1 MSVEWNQVAA
11 VVLAGGFGTRVQ
23 HLLPDVPKPMAS
35 VAGRPFLEWVVRYL
49 AGQGVREVVLSTGF
63 RAEVIERHF
72 AASPVPGVRCQCVR
86 ETGPLGTAGGFLH
99 AANSSGLRPTTW
111 LVLNG
116 DSLAL
121 AALDA
126 LRGALDDTALAGVI
140 LGREIADASRFGT
153 LVTDGRGDLAR
164 FDEKRPGRA
173 VINAGVYLLRHEL
186 LARFGAERP
195 LSFERE
201 VFPALITAGA
211 RLRVHAVECPFLDI
225 GTPETLPQAEEFLR
239 GHSAWF
245 GPPAPR

>member
-1 MSVEWNQVAA
+1 MSVEWNQIAA
-11 VVLAGGFGTRVQ
+11 VVLVGGFGTRVQ
-23 HLLPDVPKPMAS
+23 HLLPDVPKPMAL

-49 AGQGVREVVLSTGF
+49 AKQGIREAVLSTGF

-72 AASPVPGVRCQCVR
+72 APAPVAGVHCRCVH
-86 ETGPLGTAGGFLH
+86 EVEPLGTAGGFLH
-99 AANSSGLRPTTW
+99 ATNSSRLQPAAW

-126 LRGALDDTALAGVI
+126 LCGALDDTALAGVI
-140 LGREIADASRFGT
+140 LGREVADASRFGT
-153 LVTDGRGDLAR
+153 LATDARGDLVR

-186 LARFGAERP
+186 LARCDAQRP

-201 VFPALITAGA
+201 VFPSLIAAGA
-211 RLRVHAVECPFLDI
+211 RLRVHTVECPFLDI

-239 GHSAWF
+239 ANAGWF
-245 GPPAPR
+245 LPLGR